1 MFHLIPTKA
10 QWREW
15 SLPSKLT
22 CIGAY
27 LGALSL
33 AVTVIFSVWPAL
45 PKAQR
50 ANAELRMDSV
60 QESVAATQ
68 TNGPPNTVVRKSSV
82 VQSVADSH
90 TNGPPNAAARKE
102 SAVSVRLLKIEA
114 NSIESLRTSEA
125 LRQLTQFESGKP
137 LSAVPA
143 GTYFFVQ
150 THSLICRSD
159 ESLHAIQDRIE
170 TRRFLDPS
178 LKAIYF
184 EAHKVTP
191 SEVYLLAYTT
201 TETASHLATL
211 DGNTIKS
218 CIASPALNLTFDTLL
233 YLPLFRVVESSARRI
248 DFDDHTSGYV
258 LELRLK

>member
-33 AVTVIFSVWPAL
+33 AVTVMFSVWPVL

-50 ANAELRMDSV
+50 ANAEVRRDSV
-60 QESVAATQ
+60 EESVAAPQ
-68 TNGPPNTVVRKSSV
+68 TNGPPNADVRKNSV
-82 VQSVADSH
+82 VQSVADTH
-90 TNGPPNAAARKE
+90 TNGPPNADARKE
-102 SAVSVRLLKIEA
+102 SVVSLRLLKTEA
-114 NSIESLRTSEA
+114 NSIESLRTSEG
-125 LRQLTQFESGKP
+125 LRELTQFESGKT
-137 LSAVPA
+137 LSEVPA
-143 GTYFFVQ
+143 GTYFFIQ
-150 THSLICRSD
+150 THFLRCRSD
-159 ESLHAIQDRIE
+159 ESLHAMQDKIE

-184 EAHKVTP
+184 EAHKVRP

-211 DGNTIKS
+211 DGNTTKS
-218 CIASPALNLTFDTLL
+218 CIASPGPKLTFNTLL
-233 YLPLFRVVESSARRI
+233 YLPLFRVVESSARQI